1 MGWQDEYDQV
11 EDRLAKFWENNPNGR
26 IFTEHLSISPD
37 HQSIVVRALIYKDI
51 EDINPVATGIAQDQ
65 QGPKGANITSW
76 IENAE
81 TSAIGRGLANWFGYT
96 AKARPSVTE
105 MQKVENLQGNAGQQV
120 AKQVTKSVAKTSNSN
135 SYTPPQSVQKKTEG
149 AVTNLEN
156 KSTEQ
161 ALEALGV
168 EVEEKKFV
176 TQGSIVPQCLSCSSE
191 LWDNRQ
197 DKASGKIKETYPDWK
212 CKNRECDN
220 GNPRIYYMESFNA
233 EKQAPEEWFMPKVA
247 VAKSVDD
254 VEEGEIPF

>member
-120 AKQVTKSVAKTSNSN
+120 AKQVTKSIAKTSNSN

-168 EVEEKKFV
+168 EVEEKQFV
-176 TQGSIVPQCLSCSSE
+176 TQGSVVPQCLSCKSE

-247 VAKSVDD
+247 VAKDISD
-254 VEEGEIPF
+254 VQEGEIPF

>member
-176 TQGSIVPQCLSCSSE
+176 TQGSVVPQCLSCKSE

-247 VAKSVDD
+247 VAKDISD
-254 VEEGEIPF
+254 VQEGEIPF

>member
-120 AKQVTKSVAKTSNSN
+120 AKQVTKSIAKTSNSN

-176 TQGSIVPQCLSCSSE
+176 TQGSVVPQCLSCKSE

-247 VAKSVDD
+247 VAKDISD
-254 VEEGEIPF
+254 VQEGEIPF

>member
-176 TQGSIVPQCLSCSSE
+176 TQGSVVPQCLSCKSE

-197 DKASGKIKETYPDWK
+197 DKASGKIKDTYPDWK

-247 VAKSVDD
+247 VAKDISD
-254 VEEGEIPF
+254 VQEGEIPF

>member
-176 TQGSIVPQCLSCSSE
+176 TQGSVVPQCLKV
-191 LWDNRQ
+191 LM
-197 DKASGKIKETYPDWK
+197 KI
-212 CKNRECDN
+212 
-220 GNPRIYYMESFNA
+220 F
-233 EKQAPEEWFMPKVA
+233 
-247 VAKSVDD
+247 
-254 VEEGEIPF
+254 